1 MKIFLKNFRVTPE
14 SSPELSLVIKFLQ
27 SKVPDQ
33 IPDEECSDYEYF
45 YAEFLESYKELP
57 DCDVIFPED
66 YLHIGLIV
74 FLLWQSGVRSMS
86 DIDLHLRG
94 KYSSGNPRFDL
105 RLDVPGDL
113 VDDLEE
119 TLKMYYEYD
128 RD

>member
-1 MKIFLKNFRVTPE
+1 MKIFLKNFRVTSE
-14 SSPELSLVIKFLQ
+14 SYPELSLVIKFLQ

-33 IPDEECSDYEYF
+33 IPNEERPDYESF

-74 FLLWQSGVRSMS
+74 FLLWQSEIRSMS

-105 RLDVPGDL
+105 RLDVSGDL
-113 VDDLEE
+113 IEDLIE
-119 TLKMYYEYD
+119 TLKTYYEYD